1 MKGLGTI
8 VNVAAVAAASLLGLL
23 FKGGIKEK
31 YQNMVK
37 TALGVATIFIGAGG
51 TLAEML
57 RVGENGRLSTQGSML
72 LFISLVIGGL
82 LGELIGIEDK
92 LENVGVWL
100 KKKVKAEGDNRFV
113 EGFVDATLVIC
124 IGAMAIMGSLQDGL
138 TGSHETLFIK
148 SSLDFF
154 FITILSST
162 MGIGTLFSIIPM
174 GIYQGLITLGAG
186 LIAPYMSDTLVSN
199 LSLVGSVLI
208 FCIGVNFVSEKKF
221 KVGNL
226 LPALLGPVVYE
237 IAINLMR

>member
-8 VNVAAVAAASLLGLL
+8 VNVAAVAVASLLGLL

-57 RVGENGRLSTQGSML
+57 QVGENGRLSTQGSML
-72 LFISLVIGGL
+72 LFISLVVGGL
-82 LGELIGIEDK
+82 LGELLAIEDK
-92 LENVGVWL
+92 LESVGVWL

-113 EGFVDATLVIC
+113 DGFVDATLVIC

-162 MGIGTLFSIIPM
+162 MGIGTLFSIIPL

-186 LIAPYMSDTLVSN
+186 LIAPYMSDLLVSN

-208 FCIGVNFVSEKKF
+208 FCIGVNFIAGKKF

>member
-8 VNVAAVAAASLLGLL
+8 VNVAAVALASLLGLL

-37 TALGVATIFIGAGG
+37 TALGVATIFIGAAG

-57 RVGENGRLSTQGSML
+57 QIGENGKLSTQGSML
-72 LFISLVIGGL
+72 LFISLVVGGL
-82 LGELIGIEDK
+82 LGELLAIEDK
-92 LENVGVWL
+92 LESVGVWL

-113 EGFVDATLVIC
+113 DGFVDATLVIC

-174 GIYQGLITLGAG
+174 GIYQGLITLSAG
-186 LIAPYMSDTLVSN
+186 LIAPYMSDLLISN

-208 FCIGVNFVSEKKF
+208 FCIGVNFVAGKKF

>member
-8 VNVAAVAAASLLGLL
+8 VNVAAVALASLLGLL

-37 TALGVATIFIGAGG
+37 TALGVATIFIGAAG

-57 RVGENGRLSTQGSML
+57 QIGENGKLSTQGSML
-72 LFISLVIGGL
+72 LFISLVVGGL
-82 LGELIGIEDK
+82 LGELLAIEDK
-92 LENVGVWL
+92 LESVGVWL

-113 EGFVDATLVIC
+113 DGFVDATLVIC

-162 MGIGTLFSIIPM
+162 MGIGTLFSIIPL

-186 LIAPYMSDTLVSN
+186 LIAPYMSDTLISN

-208 FCIGVNFVSEKKF
+208 FCIGVNFIAGKKF

-226 LPALLGPVVYE
+226 LPALLGPVVHE